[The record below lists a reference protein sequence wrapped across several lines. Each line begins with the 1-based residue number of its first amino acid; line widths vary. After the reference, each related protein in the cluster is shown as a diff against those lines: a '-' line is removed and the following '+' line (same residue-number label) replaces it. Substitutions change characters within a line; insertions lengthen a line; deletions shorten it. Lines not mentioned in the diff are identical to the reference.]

1 MMMTLSSA
9 KVVFSGALVRGCLAF
24 GVGVGLLAGTLAPQG
39 AQAAAGAAALSA
51 ATGQSSG
58 AGDQVVLVPHEAV
71 YKMSL
76 ATVASSAG
84 IVGAGGSIRYSF
96 NDACDGWT
104 VETHTDLTMLQTQG
118 EPIRTAW
125 DLLSWESKDGKSY
138 RFHVRNMR
146 NGEVIEAYE
155 GEAELAEDGSGT
167 AHFRLPESDPISF
180 DLPPNTR
187 LPVTHTH
194 ALLQQALRGK
204 PFLSVPVFDG
214 SAVQGAFLVSAVLG
228 KTKVP
233 PPHPIPMAAEPPAQ
247 VGPAA
252 DKGADKGASPTVDL
266 SLLQEQAWPV
276 TLAFF
281 DPTTQAETPIFEVH
295 LDYYRNGV
303 TDSLL
308 QDFGNFSLK
317 GRLTSLKALPKPQC

>member
-1 MMMTLSSA
+1 MAAT
-9 KVVFSGALVRGCLAF
+9 
-24 GVGVGLLAGTLAPQG
+24 LLAPGIAD
-39 AQAAAGAAALSA
+39 AAAGAAALSA
-51 ATGQSSG
+51 ATGQPASTAS
-58 AGDQVVLVPHEAV
+58 DPIVLAPHEAT

-96 NDACDGWT
+96 NDTCDGWT

-118 EPIRTAW
+118 GPIKTAW
-125 DLLSWESKDGKSY
+125 DLLSWESKDGLSY

-155 GEAELAEDGSGT
+155 GEAELNQDGSGK
-167 AHFRLPESDPISF
+167 AQFRLPDSEPVSF
-180 DLPPNTR
+180 DLPANTR
-187 LPVTHTH
+187 LPVAHTQ
-194 ALLQQALRGK
+194 ALLLQAVRGK
-204 PFLSVPVFDG
+204 PFLSIPVFDG

-228 KTKVP
+228 KMNAS
-233 PPHPIPMAAEPPAQ
+233 PHPIPMAAEPQGQ

-252 DKGADKGASPTVDL
+252 EKSAAATVDL
-266 SLLQEQAWPV
+266 SLLQQQSWPV

-281 DPTTQAETPIFEVH
+281 DPTSRAETPVFEVH

-308 QDFGNFSLK
+308 QDFGSFSLK
-317 GRLTSLKALPKPQC
+317 GRLTSLKTLPKPQC